1 MNIQLIA
8 TIIFYAIITW
18 LFSSL
23 ARELQEFR
31 KELYRFFQKTGY
43 NRHDFIAKKG
53 EVMIMVAP
61 DAVNELLHN
70 KEGSDAKPF
79 FTEDVERTCNQVCKN
94 IPKSFLQKHKAR
106 LIDIAIAESKKTKK
120 TNINKVSEGYAPPP
134 NHNPYTPWQKSD
146 D

>member
-79 FTEDVERTCNQVCKN
+79 SAEDVERTYNRVCEN
-94 IPKSFLQKHKAR
+94 VPKSFLQKHKAR
-106 LIDIAIAESKKTKK
+106 LIDIAIAGASIILGTVGG
-120 TNINKVSEGYAPPP
+120 TLLFGLF
-134 NHNPYTPWQKSD
+134 
-146 D
+146 